1 MTDTKRYKST
11 GISLETHLILKQLST
26 KKHRSINSMVRKL
39 VDDYV
44 EFQASKK
51 GMKAKE
57 YLKKELGVSL

>member
-44 EFQASKK
+44 EFQAHKK
-51 GMKAKE
+51 GMKAK
-57 YLKKELGVSL
+57 

>member
-1 MTDTKRYKST
+1 
-11 GISLETHLILKQLST
+11 
-26 KKHRSINSMVRKL
+26 MVRKL